1 MGKKQKNKDVS
12 KNNKHEETIYSIKKT
27 IKIDIIKKKSKK
39 HPHKNKLSLNSK
51 IFFPKKYKQIF
62 QKPLNANNS
71 IILNSSLSVSPK
83 INNVPKWMSRET
95 QNIQNSYE
103 RFNKEI
109 TDYVDYIIPHELS
122 LIKRQYTIKLLTHI
136 IQKYNPNWKVI
147 LYGSFSQNIAT
158 VFSDLDFAIYNN
170 IKFSSGDFFKLF
182 YIMNILQNEGF
193 TQDIEFI
200 NARIPILRGTCIN
213 TGINFDISFNKRSG
227 LKSADLIRNIVDK
240 NKIIKEAIIFI
251 KILLKENNLNETY
264 TGGMCSYLV
273 FHLVYYS
280 YSVFLNK
287 MKNEKIKINN
297 SISSYDSISNKNTI
311 CTEDNDF
318 SKDNIIINERNKKD
332 NINFDLNS
340 SEFKNVC
347 SDINL
352 RENDICSINDNIKK
366 IDNKNI
372 IKNSLNEN
380 DIKIGD
386 FILFFLKYYGF
397 EFDYKHIG
405 FSVNEKNFGQTFE
418 KVNGYQESTIS
429 VEGIEEEEVD
439 IGIKCYNY
447 DRIIDLFQR
456 TYIKIKME
464 RDNGVFS
471 ILSTLKF
478 PIYE

>member
-200 NARIPILRGTCIN
+200 NARIPIFRGTCIN
-213 TGINFDISFNKRSG
+213 TGIKFDISFNKRAG
-227 LKSADLIRNIVDK
+227 
-240 NKIIKEAIIFI
+240 
-251 KILLKENNLNETY
+251 
-264 TGGMCSYLV
+264 
-273 FHLVYYS
+273 
-280 YSVFLNK
+280 
-287 MKNEKIKINN
+287 
-297 SISSYDSISNKNTI
+297 
-311 CTEDNDF
+311 
-318 SKDNIIINERNKKD
+318 
-332 NINFDLNS
+332 
-340 SEFKNVC
+340 
-347 SDINL
+347 
-352 RENDICSINDNIKK
+352 
-366 IDNKNI
+366 
-372 IKNSLNEN
+372 
-380 DIKIGD
+380 
-386 FILFFLKYYGF
+386 
-397 EFDYKHIG
+397 
-405 FSVNEKNFGQTFE
+405 
-418 KVNGYQESTIS
+418 
-429 VEGIEEEEVD
+429 
-439 IGIKCYNY
+439 
-447 DRIIDLFQR
+447 
-456 TYIKIKME
+456 
-464 RDNGVFS
+464 
-471 ILSTLKF
+471 
-478 PIYE
+478 